1 MASPS
6 DVNMQLEPPDGVP
19 QPTEKASFTDTL
31 MGIQDSSVS
40 NAKVDLIVPQE
51 QNLETDGLANK
62 LDATKIAS
70 EPPTFGSQDSL
81 HGDWLVVSRTKK
93 SKNRIQGKGPP
104 LFKDNQTSVGKS
116 KGEEKVSKVGQGPSN
131 PVPKTH
137 QDSMDNTQMVFQSN
151 ALSSAMKNNPRK
163 KRHRVEAPPKVSSST
178 GQETIQALAQDHGST
193 RDKAVVHPFGIQTS
207 MNVDILAPNRM
218 RFRDEDDPS
227 SLDSSQLMVVS
238 QGHDTPGEKVA
249 QMASELSLAKKD

>member
-1 MASPS
+1 TSTTQS
-6 DVNMQLEPPDGVP
+6 
-19 QPTEKASFTDTL
+19 
-31 MGIQDSSVS
+31 
-40 NAKVDLIVPQE
+40 VPQE

-70 EPPTFGSQDSL
+70 KPPTFGSQDSL
-81 HGDWLVVSRTKK
+81 HGDWLV
-93 SKNRIQGKGPP
+93 
-104 LFKDNQTSVGKS
+104 
-116 KGEEKVSKVGQGPSN
+116 
-131 PVPKTH
+131 
-137 QDSMDNTQMVFQSN
+137 
-151 ALSSAMKNNPRK
+151 
-163 KRHRVEAPPKVSSST
+163 
-178 GQETIQALAQDHGST
+178 ETIQALAQDHGSA

-249 QMASELSLAKKD
+249 QMAYELSLAKKD